1 MLNYSILILFY
12 KQAYIAMIPMIIS
25 NVINYL

>member
-12 KQAYIAMIPMIIS
+12 KQTYIVMIPMIIS